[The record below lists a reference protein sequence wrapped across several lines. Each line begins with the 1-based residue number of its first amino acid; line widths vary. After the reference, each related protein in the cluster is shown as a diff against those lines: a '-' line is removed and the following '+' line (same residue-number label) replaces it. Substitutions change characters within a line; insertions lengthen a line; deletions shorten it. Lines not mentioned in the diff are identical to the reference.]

1 MEIGI
6 GLPSTIPGVQGHEV
20 IEWARRADAAG
31 FSTLGTI
38 DRLTYPNYEP
48 LIALAAAAAVTE
60 RIRLT
65 TAILI
70 VPYRESAAILAKQ
83 AATLHHLS
91 GRRLVLGMAVGGRDD
106 DYEPYGLSM
115 SPKERWDRLMEM
127 LEEMSASGRARSA
140 APRAE
145 SVPT

>member
-6 GLPSTIPGVQGHEV
+6 GLPTTIPGVRGHEV

-48 LIALAAAAAVTE
+48 LVALAAAAAVTE

-70 VPYRESAAILAKQ
+70 VPYRESAAVLAKQ
-83 AATLHHLS
+83 AATIPPSLRAPARARHG
-91 GRRLVLGMAVGGRDD
+91 GRRPR
-106 DYEPYGLSM
+106 
-115 SPKERWDRLMEM
+115 RRLRA
-127 LEEMSASGRARSA
+127 LRPAS
-140 APRAE
+140 RAE
-145 SVPT
+145 SART

>member
-6 GLPSTIPGVQGHEV
+6 GLPTTIPGVQGLEV

-48 LIALAAAAAVTE
+48 LVALAAAAAVTE

-106 DYEPYGLSM
+106 DYEPFGRLRGRSRPGRERQPAEGL
-115 SPKERWDRLMEM
+115 PR
-127 LEEMSASGRARSA
+127 RAD
-140 APRAE
+140 
-145 SVPT
+145 

>member
-1 MEIGI
+1 
-6 GLPSTIPGVQGHEV
+6 L
-20 IEWARRADAAG
+20 
-31 FSTLGTI
+31 
-38 DRLTYPNYEP
+38 
-48 LIALAAAAAVTE
+48 TE

-83 AATLHHLS
+83 AATLHHIS

-127 LEEMSASGRARSA
+127 LDDDPPKVFLGARPMPSSSG
-140 APRAE
+140 PRGW
-145 SVPT
+145 PTAG